1 VAWLKAELALWTR
14 QLENGPAE
22 VRRILQHWQRDP
34 DLAGLRAEAA
44 LAKLPPAERE
54 AGRQLWAEVDSLLQ
68 KAREQALS
76 QEEEK
81 PMPRA
86 DR

>member
-1 VAWLKAELALWTR
+1 
-14 QLENGPAE
+14 
-22 VRRILQHWQRDP
+22 LQHWQRDP
-34 DLAGLRAEAA
+34 DLAGLRDEAA

-54 AGRQLWAEVDSLLQ
+54 ASRKLWAEADSLLQ
-68 KAREQALS
+68 KAREQERS
-76 QEEEK
+76 KEEEK